1 MNTGLIVF
9 IAVVFFTFFNNA
21 LHWYTQVATYPLFA
35 LIGNKEFLK
44 YHLEYQRR
52 LPFSIY
58 APYSLLM
65 ISTLLLFVCHPAQI
79 SLVWITVITV
89 LNLAI
94 MVESLI
100 FAAPVH
106 KRLDE
111 QGFGDETGIRQLI
124 FYNSLRLATSSVSSL
139 IVLYLLARVIFA

>member
-1 MNTGLIVF
+1 MNIRLIVF

-35 LIGNKEFLK
+35 FIGNKDFLK
-44 YHLEYQRR
+44 YHLEYQHR

-58 APYSLLM
+58 APYSLL
-65 ISTLLLFVCHPAQI
+65 IFGTLLLFVFHPAQI
-79 SLVWITVITV
+79 SLAWIIVITA

-111 QGFGDETGIRQLI
+111 QGFGDTNAESG
-124 FYNSLRLATSSVSSL
+124 N
-139 IVLYLLARVIFA
+139 